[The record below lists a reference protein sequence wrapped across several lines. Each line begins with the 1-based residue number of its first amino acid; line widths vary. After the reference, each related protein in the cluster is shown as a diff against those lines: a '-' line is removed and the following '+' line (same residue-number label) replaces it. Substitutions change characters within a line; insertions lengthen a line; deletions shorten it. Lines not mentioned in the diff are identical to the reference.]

1 MGAQERQPSSA
12 SCPCV
17 EADQWPLNLDP
28 FFCSRLISVLL
39 FVHTF
44 VADFVICKEV
54 TATDVPVS
62 IRSLESL
69 STLVDA
75 GLLERR
81 CYSERPPRYEYVL
94 TEMGRDFPPVIV
106 AIFTSFRIFS

>member
-1 MGAQERQPSSA
+1 LGAQERQPSSA
-12 SCPCV
+12 SCPCI
-17 EADQWPLNLDP
+17 EAGQWPLNLGQ
-28 FFCSRLISVLL
+28 FFCSRLISVL
-39 FVHTF
+39 FVNTF

>member
-1 MGAQERQPSSA
+1 
-12 SCPCV
+12 
-17 EADQWPLNLDP
+17 
-28 FFCSRLISVLL
+28 
-39 FVHTF
+39 
-44 VADFVICKEV
+44 
-54 TATDVPVS
+54 
-62 IRSLESL
+62 L